1 MAHAHKSKTV
11 PISQAGRINLPAD
24 MRRALGLT
32 GAGKVIV
39 TEEENG
45 LRITTMEQSLKHIRE
60 LARPYRPREG
70 YASDVLIAD
79 RRVEARKESET
90 AQDPHANA
98 QAS

>member
-1 MAHAHKSKTV
+1 MTNAQKSRTV

-24 MRRALGLT
+24 MRRALGLA

-45 LRITTMEQSLKHIRE
+45 LRITTMEQSLKHVRE

-70 YASDVLIAD
+70 YASDDLIAD
-79 RRVEARKESET
+79 RRAEAQKESEA
-90 AQDPHANA
+90 AQDRAND
-98 QAS
+98 